1 MSLRERADLFCQKTG
16 RKRCVQL
23 PEEALGWDDRECD
36 LWFYTDGDFHPR
48 EAPASNWSH
57 FGAKDSHAGRIS
69 VVTVTTGDRH
79 RFHELLFWNFH
90 CQAWDDKELIVVET
104 YEEEPSSFLSGKA
117 AWTSNMKVISLQRL
131 PGDDLSIGVKRNIG
145 VHAASGDLIAHFDD
159 DDLYAPGYLAFMS
172 TRMSYFEGAAALKL
186 SSWYVGNA
194 EVGAFGYCDAGRL
207 GRRRHMSRKT
217 PEVKIGLYSFGF
229 TLLYHRQVALQLPFG
244 DKNLGEDYDWCVALV
259 EKFGQRGLALM
270 PDEFGVCLHVQ
281 HGDNVSDI
289 DPFVYTDVPLKDIR
303 TLKVVESPGFPSF
316 IKLAEL
322 VARVEEAKTQGGIL
336 PPKLAKEARDAG
348 IISDED
354 ANERGEIA

>member
-1 MSLRERADLFCQKTG
+1 MSLRERAEQFCKKTG

-23 PEEALGWDDRECD
+23 PEEALSWDERECE
-36 LWFYTDGDFHPR
+36 LWFYTDGEFHPR
-48 EAPASNWSH
+48 EAPASNWH
-57 FGAKDSHAGRIS
+57 FLGAKESHAGRIS
-69 VVTVTTGDRH
+69 VITVTTGDRH
-79 RFHELLFWNFH
+79 RFHELLFWNFQ
-90 CQAWDDKELIVVET
+90 CQAWDDKELIVIET
-104 YEEEPSSFLSGKA
+104 YEDEPSSFLSGKA
-117 AWTSNMKVISLQRL
+117 AWNNNMKVISLQRL

-172 TRMSYFEGAAALKL
+172 TRMSHFDGAAALKL

-194 EVGAFGYCDAGRL
+194 EVGAFGYCDAARL

-217 PEVKIGLYSFGF
+217 PEVKVGLYSFGF
-229 TLLYHRQVALQLPFG
+229 TLLYHRQVAFKLPFA
-244 DKNLGEDYDWCVALV
+244 DKNLGEDYDWCVELI
-259 EKFGQRGLALM
+259 EKLGQRSLALM

-289 DPFVYTDVPLKDIR
+289 DPFVYTDVPLKEIR
-303 TLKVVESPGFPSF
+303 SLKVVDSPGFPSF

-322 VARVEEAKTQGGIL
+322 VARVEEARHQGNIL

-354 ANERGEIA
+354 AGIA